1 MIYPRNFEEKVGFDR
16 IREMLL
22 ELCQS
27 PMGQFYVEKIRF
39 TSNQEL
45 ISRLLNQTEEFRQ
58 LLLKEGNFPSGDY
71 FDLSPELKRIAIVGT
86 YIEQDK
92 LFNLKSSL
100 ETIIDCIAFITK
112 QDHSKFPE
120 LITLVAPVSIEPDLT
135 RQIDRIIDNSGEIK
149 NSASSQLGEIRRKLI
164 SKRSSIDKKINYS
177 FQQAKKSGWVNSDS
191 EITIRNGRLV
201 IPVPAAYKRQMRG
214 FIHDQSATGQT
225 IYIEPEEVFET
236 NNEIREIEGEE
247 RREVIRILKDF
258 SEFVRPQIPSLL
270 EAYRFL
276 GMIDFI
282 RAKAK
287 FALRINAVKP
297 QLLTE
302 PQLFWN
308 QSVHPLLYLSHI
320 KQKKTIVPL
329 DITLNQEQRILVISG
344 PNAGGKSVCLKT
356 IGLLQYMLQCGLL
369 IPVKDDSK
377 AGVFASLFI
386 DIGDEQSLEND
397 LSTYSSHLTN
407 MKHFVLNANSSSLFL
422 IDEFGTGTEPQLG
435 GAIAQAVLE
444 KLNENKAFGVVTTHY
459 SNLKLI
465 AGKGNGIINGAML
478 FDTKAMQPL
487 YQLSIGKPGS
497 SFAFEIARKIGFPKQ
512 ILKEAEHYIGK
523 KQLDFDE
530 QLQQLEIEKRTLEK
544 EQQKV
549 SAADGR
555 LQVLIDKYQGLLQNL
570 DAKKSEIILKA
581 KMEAESLIDSSNKL
595 IENTIREIREV
606 QADKEKTKLLRANLK
621 DKEKKIKEIKT
632 ETTKPNDD
640 KSAKKAVTKAEVEKN
655 KELLVQSDKLLV
667 GDYVKIIEQDVNGE
681 VLEIIDDEVV
691 VGFNSIRFKTQLN
704 KIEKLGIEPP
714 KSSVQRSSKKS
725 SVVNDLN
732 DKLANFKH
740 QLDVRGKR
748 GEEAI
753 ELVRQFIDD
762 AILLNVREVRILHGK
777 GFGILRTMI
786 HEFLRT
792 VSEIQQFHDE
802 HIERGGHGITI
813 VILK

>member
-1 MIYPRNFEEKVGFDR
+1 MIYPRNFEEKVGFDK
-16 IREMLL
+16 IREMLY
-22 ELCQS
+22 ELCLS
-27 PMGQFYVEKIRF
+27 PMGQTYVDKIRF
-39 TSNQEL
+39 TSGQEL

-71 FDLSPELKRIAIVGT
+71 FDLSPELKRIAIAGT

-100 ETIIDCIAFITK
+100 ETINDCIAFIVK
-112 QDHSKFPE
+112 QDHSRFPE
-120 LITLVAPVSIEPDLT
+120 LITLVSPVCIEPDLT

-177 FQQAKKSGWVNSDS
+177 LQQAKKSGWVNSDS

-247 RREVIRILKDF
+247 RREIIRILKDF
-258 SEFVRPQIPSLL
+258 SEFFRPQIPSLL

-297 QLLTE
+297 QLQTE

-329 DITLNQEQRILVISG
+329 DIKLNQDQRILVISG

-377 AGVFASLFI
+377 TGIFTSLFI

-530 QLQQLEIEKRTLEK
+530 QLQQLEIEKQTLEK

-606 QADKEKTKLLRANLK
+606 QADKEKTKQLRANLK
-621 DKEKKIKEIKT
+621 EKEKKIKDIEPVVLKQPLKKAKDKAEAKT
-632 ETTKPNDD
+632 EKKTDD
-640 KSAKKAVTKAEVEKN
+640 KGKIKA
-655 KELLVQSDKLLV
+655 
-667 GDYVKIIEQDVNGE
+667 GDFVKILEQDVNGE

-704 KIEKLGIEPP
+704 KIEKLGNEPP

-748 GEEAI
+748 GEEAV

-792 VSEIQQFHDE
+792 VSEIQHFHDE